1 MPLEMDTIVQ
11 TLLKERR
18 RVTAY
23 AAAVVRDVHA
33 ADDIFQQVVLAALE
47 VRARF
52 RDAEHLMAWA
62 LRMARHRAVDVV
74 RGRRMRPLPDEVL
87 DLLEGQWGDP
97 AAAGWTDRGEAL
109 HGCLGRL
116 DKNAR
121 ELLQMRYADGM
132 SAAAIAGKLSRT
144 AAAVYQSLSR
154 IHRSLRR
161 CVERELAGPDPKA
174 AREVSP

>member
-11 TLLKERR
+11 ALLKERR

-52 RDAEHLMAWA
+52 RDCEHLLAWS
-62 LRMARHRAVDVV
+62 LRAARHRAVDLV
-74 RGRRMRPLPDEVL
+74 RGRRMRPLPDDVL
-87 DLLEGQWGDP
+87 DLLEGQWSDP
-97 AAAGWTDRGEAL
+97 AGAGWTDRGEAL

-116 DKNAR
+116 GDDAR
-121 ELLQMRYADGM
+121 ELLHMRYADGM

-161 CVERELAGPDPKA
+161 CVERELAGSDRTP
-174 AREVSP
+174 AREV